1 MVNKAF
7 KRLKINN
14 DNIDIDLT
22 LRPEKISEISYYKIS
37 ELYEKVSK

>member
-22 LRPEKISEISYYKIS
+22 LRPEKISEISYYKITS
-37 ELYEKVSK
+37 FMKKISK